1 MLSAKMRIK
10 KNIPKY
16 RTSMLARLL
25 IPMFF
30 VFVIQIAVIIFMF
43 LNSGIL
49 DESADNAYSRLA
61 EKVFNRKQYIE
72 NEVLDDWLK
81 ISDLSSE
88 ILDILTAA
96 IANENIRTADIIK
109 REDIQEKIY
118 EDILPELVYFLN
130 KSTVTGVFFVFDSSK
145 PSGENIDV
153 LYPGIYLRKSCKD
166 TASVNDDELLLFRG
180 SKKITEDYN
189 IVLDSY
195 WRQFFV
201 IPNLLSDIK
210 ANFFHC
216 PIEAAKLVPYAP
228 ASNLCYWSLPFKL
241 KPNTDVITYSFPLKD
256 SEGNIYGV
264 LGIDLSIDAL
274 KSLLP
279 FEELY
284 KQNKGTYCIAYR
296 NKNSG
301 LMKFTPICVNGVAAD
316 LTSSQFPELET
327 VKTEYDNIY
336 TIENSMLL
344 GARQCTAIEEIS
356 LYPKNAF
363 YENQEWVLMG
373 IVAERTILS
382 FPFTLIKVFLQGLLV
397 AGILFYVGAYLS
409 SKHIS
414 NMLTNVILKIEN
426 SDITK
431 PLQIEKMNI
440 TEFDALLF
448 AIENLS
454 RGLFNAASRVSKI
467 IEQLQVPIGVFEHN
481 TILGT
486 VFCNSIW
493 FKLFNIQKYS
503 GDTFLNDMEF
513 YQMLTDLEYYIHSQE
528 ENMTIYAIPT
538 GEPGKVRWIRF
549 TGMKENEKFLGIA
562 VDITRETEDRTRM
575 EMQMNYDDLTG
586 LYNRTAFDKKMTK
599 VFKEKYLGICALVM
613 WDVDNLKYINDT
625 FGHTYGDSYLQ
636 IFGKKLSSLQQDRCL
651 VCRRSGDEFYTFF
664 YGFSTSDEIRLLLN
678 SFWKEMQN
686 MTIILPNGEETRLR
700 VSAGISWYPYD
711 ADNQTDLIRYADFAI
726 YDVKHSFKGSLHD
739 FDLDMYKKNYIL
751 IRGTEALN
759 QMFEKNLIEYAMQPI
774 VVAAT
779 GEIYG
784 YEMLMRSMMSEFK
797 SPEDILR
804 LARAQSKLHLL
815 EEVSIFAAMETF
827 TSKVKKGEIPKTAK
841 VFLNTISSQI
851 LSTIK
856 LDEFEE
862 KYKPYL
868 SNIVLEITESEPL
881 NTAIYAV
888 KSERIQSWNAMIAI
902 DDFGSGYSNDSS
914 LVFLSPNLVKIDM
927 SIVRNIHK
935 SLDKQNL
942 LENLISYAKKRDII
956 VLAEGVEVIEEID
969 VLLRFGV
976 DLFQGYFFAKP
987 AFTVQPI
994 QKASLKTLQDCY
1006 SGGNI

>member
-1 MLSAKMRIK
+1 MKC
-10 KNIPKY
+10 
-16 RTSMLARLL
+16 
-25 IPMFF
+25 FF
-30 VFVIQIAVIIFMF
+30 
-43 LNSGIL
+43 
-49 DESADNAYSRLA
+49 
-61 EKVFNRKQYIE
+61 
-72 NEVLDDWLK
+72 
-81 ISDLSSE
+81 
-88 ILDILTAA
+88 
-96 IANENIRTADIIK
+96 
-109 REDIQEKIY
+109 
-118 EDILPELVYFLN
+118 
-130 KSTVTGVFFVFDSSK
+130 
-145 PSGENIDV
+145 
-153 LYPGIYLRKSCKD
+153 
-166 TASVNDDELLLFRG
+166 FRG
-180 SKKITEDYN
+180 NKRIAEEYN
-189 IVLDSY
+189 IALDPY
-195 WRQFFV
+195 WKQFFV

-216 PIEAAKLVPYAP
+216 PIEAAKLAQDSP
-228 ASNLCYWSLPFKL
+228 ASDLCYWSHPFKL
-241 KPNTDVITYSFPLKD
+241 MPNVDVITYSIPLKD
-256 SEGNIYGV
+256 SGGNIYGV
-264 LGIDLSIDAL
+264 LGIDLSIDYL
-274 KSLLP
+274 KTFLH

-284 KQNKGTYCIAYR
+284 KENKGTYCIAYR

-301 LMKFTPICVNGVAAD
+301 RMKFTPVCVNGIAAN
-316 LTSSQFPELET
+316 LTSSQFPELEA
-327 VKTEYDNIY
+327 VKTDYDKIY
-336 TIENSMLL
+336 TIENTMLL
-344 GARQCTAIEEIS
+344 GARQCTVIETIAF
-356 LYPKNAF
+356 YPKNAF
-363 YENQEWVLMG
+363 YGTQEWVLMG

-397 AGILFYVGAYLS
+397 AGILFCVGTYLS

-440 TEFDALLF
+440 TEFDSLLF

-454 RGLFNAASRVSKI
+454 MGLFNAASRVSKI
-467 IEQLQVPIGVFEHN
+467 VEQLQVPIGVFEHN

-513 YQMLTDLEYYIHSQE
+513 YQMLTDLEYYINSQE
-528 ENMTIYAIPT
+528 ENKTIYAIPT

-562 VDITRETEDRTRM
+562 LDITRETEDRTRM

-586 LYNRTAFDKKMTK
+586 LCNRTAFDKKMTQ

-686 MTIILPNGEETRLR
+686 MTIVLPNGEETRLR
-700 VSAGISWYPYD
+700 VSAGIAWYPYD

-739 FDLDMYKKNYIL
+739 FNLDMYKKNYIL
-751 IRGTEALN
+751 IQGTEALN
-759 QMFEKNLIEYAMQPI
+759 QMFEKKLIEYAMQPI

-779 GEIYG
+779 GEVYG
-784 YEMLMRSMMSEFK
+784 YEMLMRSMMSDFK

-815 EEVSIFAAMETF
+815 EEVAIFTAMETF
-827 TSKVKKGEIPKTAK
+827 TSKVKKGEIPKTSK

-851 LSTIK
+851 LTAVK
-856 LDEFEE
+856 FDEFEE

-881 NTAIYAV
+881 NTAIYAT
-888 KSERIQSWNAMIAI
+888 KSEKIQSWNAMIAI

-914 LVFLSPNLVKIDM
+914 LVFLAPNLVKIDM
-927 SIVRNIHK
+927 SIVRDIHK

-994 QKASLKTLQDCY
+994 QKDSLKALQDCY
-1006 SGGNI
+1006 SGGSI